1 MASQTASNPGRR
13 RWRRLWSDLYRIRRP
28 LGIATLLLLV
38 GLGIGYV
45 LHDPSAGSSAA
56 DGGSLYDFED
66 PTAFDIAANNLA
78 VMVLLVGGCLT
89 LGALTVSGLVYNG
102 FVLGTVV
109 KSLVASGEPLWAVVA
124 LILPHAVAELTGLL
138 LAAAVSLGIV
148 RDLLL
153 YLVTAR
159 DDAVTASE
167 LWSAGRLALAATVLV
182 LAGALVEVHAT
193 PALA

>member
-1 MASQTASNPGRR
+1 MALQTGPGPTRGK
-13 RWRRLWSDLYRIRRP
+13 RLRSDLCRVRRP
-28 LGIATLLLLV
+28 LGVAILLLLT
-38 GLGIGYV
+38 GLGVGYV
-45 LHDPSAGSSAA
+45 LHDPSAGSSVA

-66 PTAFDIAANNLA
+66 PTVLDIAANNLA

-109 KSLVASGEPLWAVVA
+109 KSLVASGEPLWAVLA
-124 LILPHAVAELTGLL
+124 LILPHAIAELTGLL
-138 LAAAVSLGIV
+138 VAAAVSLGIV

-153 YLVTAR
+153 YLVAAR
-159 DDAVTASE
+159 DDAVTVSE

-182 LAGALVEVHAT
+182 LVGALIEVHVT